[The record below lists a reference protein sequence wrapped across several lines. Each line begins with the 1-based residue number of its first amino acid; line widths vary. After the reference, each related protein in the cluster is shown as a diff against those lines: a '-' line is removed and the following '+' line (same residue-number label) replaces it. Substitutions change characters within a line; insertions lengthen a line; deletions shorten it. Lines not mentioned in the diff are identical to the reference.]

1 MTLVLRAWDE
11 GSRAPNP
18 EIDMWRTDT
27 RNPPLIINTRN
38 PPLIINAI
46 RVTLWRLF
54 GRFVGYCRDRI
65 GKPYPVLWR
74 QLFERKR
81 RNCCRDRTVRCARI
95 LSRPGSIVSHPVSS
109 VPRLSS
115 YAPARS
121 LTASQQ
127 ECPQILILNRMIIS
141 ELQVFFYPGR
151 NRKTN

>member
-27 RNPPLIINTRN
+27 RNPPLIIN
-38 PPLIINAI
+38 AI

-65 GKPYPVLWR
+65 GRPYPVLWR

-95 LSRPGSIVSHPVSS
+95 LSRPGSIVSHPISS

-141 ELQVFFYPGR
+141 ELQDFFCPGR

>member
-18 EIDMWRTDT
+18 EIGLWRTD
-27 RNPPLIINTRN
+27 TRN

-54 GRFVGYCRDRI
+54 GRFVDYCRDRI
-65 GKPYPVLWR
+65 GTLYPVLWR

-127 ECPQILILNRMIIS
+127 ECPQQKDQDAICPFGKRRS
-141 ELQVFFYPGR
+141 AR
-151 NRKTN
+151 

>member
-18 EIDMWRTDT
+18 EIGLWRTD
-27 RNPPLIINTRN
+27 TRN

-54 GRFVGYCRDRI
+54 GRFVDYCRDRI
-65 GKPYPVLWR
+65 GTLYPVLWR

-127 ECPQILILNRMIIS
+127 ERPQQKDQDAICPFGKRRS
-141 ELQVFFYPGR
+141 AR
-151 NRKTN
+151 

>member
-27 RNPPLIINTRN
+27 RNPPLIIN
-38 PPLIINAI
+38 AI
-46 RVTLWRLF
+46 RVTLWRLV
-54 GRFVGYCRDRI
+54 GRFVDYCRDRI
-65 GKPYPVLWR
+65 GRPYRVLWR

-95 LSRPGSIVSHPVSS
+95 LSRPGSIVSHPISS

-127 ECPQILILNRMIIS
+127 ERQQQKDQDAICPFGKRRS
-141 ELQVFFYPGR
+141 AR
-151 NRKTN
+151 